1 MMMKS
6 LINNTRNLKPYIAVV
21 AIFLCAVCSH
31 AQTSTVDS
39 RTGAGSNSIADTVRI
54 KQALRNISNINSID
68 SAIILVK
75 RLIEES
81 KQINYKTGEAEA
93 RQILAAKYNM
103 KGEYQQAAENLAI
116 AENMY
121 ASLKDS
127 LGLNYVWSTYGM
139 MYGMQSKYD
148 TSIRYFEAAI
158 GVAERNGYD
167 EELSGD
173 YGNIAIGYQ
182 MQSNF
187 GGALR
192 YQQKAYTLAKTRNDT
207 DDLAYATLNM
217 GLTYFAMGDNVRAE
231 QSYIESVS
239 FAKKIDEKA
248 VELYAYT
255 NLADLFL
262 KENQPQKAYDF
273 AMKAAVLGNEMGDQ
287 GIKAASL
294 SKASLSLAS
303 MNNFP
308 EAERLAGQAITVAD
322 SSGQPFNIYQAYSAM
337 GSLLKRMENYKK
349 AIPYFE
355 KGITALAGSDIYDED
370 VGHTNHDLSLC
381 YEKTGDFHH
390 ALISYKTGSQI
401 LDSVRSRENI
411 RKATELSMNYEYE
424 KKQEAQR
431 ILQKQKDANAKERQ
445 LALLIGLGLTL
456 ILAIVALMAFR
467 MKQRANSVLKHQK
480 QEIEQ
485 TLSRLEATQKQLI
498 QAEKMA
504 SLGELTA
511 GIAHE
516 IQNPLNFVNNFS
528 EVNRE
533 LIEELKLE
541 KSKASSERD
550 EQLELDILNDISSN
564 EQKINHH
571 GKRAD
576 AIVKGMLQ
584 HSRGGSGQKEP
595 TDINTLADE
604 YLRLAYHG
612 LRAKDKSFN
621 AKFETDFDE
630 SIGKI
635 NVMQQDF
642 GRVILNLINNAFYA
656 VSEKQRLNIPGYEPI
671 VTLSTKK
678 SNSAVEIIVK
688 DNGNGIPPK
697 VLDKIFQPFYTTKPT
712 GQGTG
717 LGLSLSYD
725 IVKAHGGNLKVETVH
740 GGTAQQAES
749 EGAGTSFI
757 IQLPYSNQ

>member
-1 MMMKS
+1 MNR
-6 LINNTRNLKPYIAVV
+6 LRNKQRKLKPYIAVIAV
-21 AIFLCAVCSH
+21 LLCTICSQ
-31 AQTSTVDS
+31 AQSSKVEGMNDIGSSTTTD
-39 RTGAGSNSIADTVRI
+39 TAGI
-54 KQALRNISNINSID
+54 KQVLQKISGLNSID
-68 SAIILVK
+68 SAIFLVK
-75 RLIEES
+75 KVIEEA
-81 KQINYKTGEAEA
+81 KQINYREGEAEA

-103 KGEYQQAAENLAI
+103 KGEYRQALENLAI
-116 AENMY
+116 AESIY
-121 ASLKDS
+121 TSLKDS

-167 EELSGD
+167 QELSGD

-187 GGALR
+187 GEALR
-192 YQQKAYTLAKTRNDT
+192 YQQKAHTLAKTRNDI
-207 DDLAYATLNM
+207 DDLAYTSLNM
-217 GLTYFAMGDNVRAE
+217 GLTYFAMGDNARAE
-231 QSYIESVS
+231 QAYIESVR
-239 FAKKIDEKA
+239 FAKKVDAMA
-248 VELYAYT
+248 VELYAYS

-262 KENQPQKAYDF
+262 KEDQPQKAYEY

-294 SKASLSLAS
+294 SKASLSLTN
-303 MNNFP
+303 MNKFP
-308 EAERLAGQAITVAD
+308 EAETLAGHAIAAAD

-337 GSLLKRMENYKK
+337 GVLLKKTEKYKK

-355 KGITALAGSDIYDED
+355 KGIAALEGSDIYDED
-370 VGHTNHDLSLC
+370 VGHTNHDLSRC
-381 YEKTGDFHH
+381 YEKTGNFQH
-390 ALISYKTGSQI
+390 ALANYKTGSQI

-411 RKATELSMNYEYE
+411 RKATELTMSYEYE

-431 ILQKQKDANAKERQ
+431 ILQKQKDAHAKERQ
-445 LALLIGLGLTL
+445 VALLIGLGLTL
-456 ILAIVALMAFR
+456 ILAIVAFMAYR

-485 TLSRLEATQKQLI
+485 TLSRLEATQRQLI
-498 QAEKMA
+498 HAEKMA

-533 LIEELKLE
+533 LIEELKME
-541 KSKASSERD
+541 KSKSLNERD
-550 EQLELDILNDISSN
+550 EQLELDILNDIASN
-564 EQKINHH
+564 EQKIHHH

-576 AIVKGMLQ
+576 SIVKGMLQ

-595 TDINTLADE
+595 TGINALADE

-630 SIGKI
+630 TIGKI
-635 NVMQQDF
+635 KVMQQDF
-642 GRVILNLINNAFYA
+642 GRLILNLINNAFYA
-656 VSEKQRLNIPGYEPI
+656 VSEKQKQNIQGYEPM
-671 VTLSTKK
+671 VTVSTKK
-678 SNSAVEIIVK
+678 SDNTIEIVVK
-688 DNGNGIPPK
+688 DNGNGIPQK
-697 VLDKIFQPFYTTKPT
+697 VLDKIFQPFFTTKPT

-725 IVKAHGGNLKVETVH
+725 IVKAHGGEIKVET
-740 GGTAQQAES
+740 T
-749 EGAGTSFI
+749 EGKETSFI
-757 IQLPYSNQ
+757 ISLNSNN